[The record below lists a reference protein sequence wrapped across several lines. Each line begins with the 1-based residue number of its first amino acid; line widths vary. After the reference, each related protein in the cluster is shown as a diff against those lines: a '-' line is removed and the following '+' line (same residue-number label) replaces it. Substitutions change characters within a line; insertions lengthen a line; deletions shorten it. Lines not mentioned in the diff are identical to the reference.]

1 MKNNIFSITLIII
14 SVIVIGS
21 IAYEINNKTYEN
33 NINNKINTNVKSGQV
48 WVYETENPFEEDHY
62 WYVIEIKEGYVKF
75 CKIRYDEEN
84 KHWEIPIKNIFTSD
98 KISIFTSVYKKIEQ
112 QEHRQQELKQ
122 T

>member
-1 MKNNIFSITLIII
+1 MNKLYSIL
-14 SVIVIGS
+14 VIGLC
-21 IAYEINNKTYEN
+21 IFALYIIWFAPEHLVREKVGLVEVDQTI
-33 NINNKINTNVKSGQV
+33 KSGQI
-48 WVYETENPFEEDHY
+48 WASEIENPFEEDHY

-112 QEHRQQELKQ
+112 QEHRQ
-122 T
+122 